1 MEFFHKV
8 TTYPF
13 MHTRRM
19 WYGVSSVAIIAS
31 AVLLFW
37 HGLNLGIDF
46 TGGVVLEFQYPQ
58 KADLEKTRAT
68 LEGKFTHPQVQNFGD
83 DRTVAVR
90 LLPQANEDVNA
101 VSKAV
106 TEELQK
112 VDPQVKLQR
121 AEVVGPQ
128 VGQELTNQGG
138 LAILFTF
145 ILIGLYT
152 VVPLPVEDG
161 HQRDHR
167 HAARSDDHSR
177 ASSRSRRSRS
187 ISRCSRRSSRSS
199 ATRSTTRS
207 WCSTACARISTRR
220 GAPRRKK

>member
-19 WYGVSSVAIIAS
+19 WYGVSTVAIIAS
-31 AVLLFW
+31 AALLFW

-90 LLPQANEDVNA
+90 LLPQANQDVNQI
-101 VSKAV
+101 SKRVA
-106 TEELQK
+106 EALRK
-112 VDPQVKLQR
+112 VDV
-121 AEVVGPQ
+121 A
-128 VGQELTNQGG
+128 
-138 LAILFTF
+138 
-145 ILIGLYT
+145 
-152 VVPLPVEDG
+152 
-161 HQRDHR
+161 
-167 HAARSDDHSR
+167 
-177 ASSRSRRSRS
+177 
-187 ISRCSRRSSRSS
+187 
-199 ATRSTTRS
+199 
-207 WCSTACARISTRR
+207 
-220 GAPRRKK
+220 

>member
-19 WYGVSSVAIIAS
+19 WYGVSSLAIVASI
-31 AVLLFW
+31 VLLFW

-90 LLPQANEDVNA
+90 LLPQANQDVNA
-101 VSKAV
+101 VR
-106 TEELQK
+106 L
-112 VDPQVKLQR
+112 LR
-121 AEVVGPQ
+121 ANRRD
-128 VGQELTNQGG
+128 GQPTSHSTNDEG
-138 LAILFTF
+138 ANFTH
-145 ILIGLYT
+145 
-152 VVPLPVEDG
+152 V
-161 HQRDHR
+161 
-167 HAARSDDHSR
+167 
-177 ASSRSRRSRS
+177 
-187 ISRCSRRSSRSS
+187 
-199 ATRSTTRS
+199 
-207 WCSTACARISTRR
+207 R
-220 GAPRRKK
+220 GTPGSGS